1 MVIKANNA
9 CPLYAVGSYG
19 SNIVPIEQGTRERRA
34 AKRWGREGERKKGN
48 KRKEG
53 YCRFEM
59 SIDSDITLI

>member
-34 AKRWGREGERKKGN
+34 AKRWGGEKEKGN
-48 KRKEG
+48 KRTEG